1 MHGWGQHF
9 LRPHYISCAPLH
21 CHQSLSHK
29 RVMTAKSKRSQVHIR
44 KVRCKRIS
52 NHKERKERNRE
63 NPLSP
68 LCWFLVVLGVSLI
81 VSTIFCWEL
90 GAQSKSSFSS
100 NLQSGNPSQ
109 RNPYKLK
116 VIQLKPQ
123 RIEIEIIQSCNMDQ
137 NNCEI
142 IFQTLPEA
150 QRAQDMGP

>member
-1 MHGWGQHF
+1 MQKD
-9 LRPHYISCAPLH
+9 IE
-21 CHQSLSHK
+21 
-29 RVMTAKSKRSQVHIR
+29 
-44 KVRCKRIS
+44 
-52 NHKERKERNRE
+52 ERKERNRK

-116 VIQLKPQ
+116 VIQLEHEGSKTWNSK
-123 RIEIEIIQSCNMDQ
+123 IYYIILYILYKLYILHTILYYIYYIILYYIFSFSCQIDEMKTFWKKNKVV
-137 NNCEI
+137 
-142 IFQTLPEA
+142 FSLLVF
-150 QRAQDMGP
+150 